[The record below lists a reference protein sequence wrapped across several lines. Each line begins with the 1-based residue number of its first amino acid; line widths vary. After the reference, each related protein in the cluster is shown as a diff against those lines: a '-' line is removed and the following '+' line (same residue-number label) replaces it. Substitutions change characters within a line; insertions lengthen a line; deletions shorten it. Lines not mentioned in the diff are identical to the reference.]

1 MHRHCNLIRRSD
13 QIIALVSNGS
23 PEEALN
29 LYKHCLHS
37 SGFPTHSIP
46 SVLKACSSSSPRFL
60 CSALQIHCQVI
71 KTGLASETV
80 TANSLLAAYFKLSRV
95 GEARLVF
102 DTMPFKDPVTYNSM
116 VMGYARNGCLAE
128 AIDVFHETV
137 SLGLHLRPELIAAVV
152 SSCGRMSRSALGRRI
167 HAHVIRR
174 GGNLDASVVLS
185 TALVDMYS
193 RCLDMRAAMTVFRTM
208 PERNVV
214 SWTAMIDGCTVNG
227 DHETAI
233 GLLREMVSVK
243 GGGLKPNRATLVSV
257 LPACAESGVG
267 LRPGKEIHGHI
278 FRNGFASESRIAS
291 ALVDMYGKCKG
302 GLHLASL
309 VFERTEEK
317 DVVAWSSIIGTRSRG
332 GDGIG
337 ALVLFR
343 RMCSDGVRPNHVTM
357 LAVISAC
364 IGLTSIIGGQLVH
377 CFIMKSGLNL
387 EVSVANSLIDMY
399 AKCGCLESSVHVF
412 DEMRNRD
419 TVSWTC
425 IISSYGFHGRGTD
438 ALGVYDEMLK
448 NGIRTDWITSLA
460 TLSACVHSGLIEEG
474 LKIINKTASQP
485 EHFVSF
491 VDLLCRADRV
501 KDACKVVMTSDVK
514 DPKTWTCL
522 VSALRARGELE
533 AAKELGHRLIELEP
547 ENSVN
552 YVLLSSVYAEAGDW
566 EFAEKLRRLMQL
578 RGLEKDYG
586 FSSVSGEVIHRYL

>member
-46 SVLKACSSSSPRFL
+46 SVLKACSSSPRFL

-80 TANSLLAAYFKLSRV
+80 TANSLLSAYFKLSRV
-95 GEARLVF
+95 DDARLVF
-102 DTMPFKDPVTYNSM
+102 DSMPVKDPVTYNSM
-116 VMGYARNGCLAE
+116 IMGYARNGCLAE
-128 AIDVFHETV
+128 SIDVFDETV
-137 SLGLHLRPELIAAVV
+137 SLGLHLRPELIAAVL
-152 SSCGRMSRSALGRRI
+152 SSCGRMGRSALGRRI

-174 GGNLDASVVLS
+174 GGNLDASVLLS

-214 SWTAMIDGCTVNG
+214 SWTAMIDGCAVNG

-233 GLLREMVSVK
+233 GLLREMVSVE

-257 LPACAESGVG
+257 LPACAERGVG
-267 LRPGKEIHGHI
+267 VRLGKEIHGHI
-278 FRNGFASESRIAS
+278 FRNGFASES
-291 ALVDMYGKCKG
+291 GPG
-302 GLHLASL
+302 GH
-309 VFERTEEK
+309 
-317 DVVAWSSIIGTRSRG
+317 
-332 GDGIG
+332 
-337 ALVLFR
+337 
-343 RMCSDGVRPNHVTM
+343 
-357 LAVISAC
+357 
-364 IGLTSIIGGQLVH
+364 
-377 CFIMKSGLNL
+377 
-387 EVSVANSLIDMY
+387 VSVANSLIDMY
-399 AKCGCLESSVHVF
+399 AKCGCLESSVRVF

-425 IISSYGFHGRGTD
+425 LISSYGFHGRGTD

-460 TLSACVHSGLIEEG
+460 ALSACVHSGLIEEG

-491 VDLLCRADRV
+491 VDLLSRADRV
-501 KDACKVVMTSDVK
+501 KDACKVVMTSDIK

-552 YVLLSSVYAEAGDW
+552 YVLLSSVYAEAGNW

-578 RGLEKDYG
+578 RGLEKDFG
-586 FSSVSGEVIHRYL
+586 FSSVSGEFIHRYL

>member
-1 MHRHCNLIRRSD
+1 MDPQRRLST
-13 QIIALVSNGS
+13 STN
-23 PEEALN
+23 
-29 LYKHCLHS
+29 KHCLHS

-46 SVLKACSSSSPRFL
+46 SVLKACSSSPRFL
-60 CSALQIHCQVI
+60 CSALQIHCQLI

-95 GEARLVF
+95 DEARLVF
-102 DTMPFKDPVTYNSM
+102 DTMPVKDP
-116 VMGYARNGCLAE
+116 E
-128 AIDVFHETV
+128 
-137 SLGLHLRPELIAAVV
+137 
-152 SSCGRMSRSALGRRI
+152 RS
-167 HAHVIRR
+167 
-174 GGNLDASVVLS
+174 
-185 TALVDMYS
+185 
-193 RCLDMRAAMTVFRTM
+193 
-208 PERNVV
+208 VV

-233 GLLREMVSVK
+233 GLLREMVSVE

-257 LPACAESGVG
+257 LPACAERGVG
-267 LRPGKEIHGHI
+267 VRLGKEIHGHI

-291 ALVDMYGKCKG
+291 ALVDLYGKCKG
-302 GLHLASL
+302 GLHLAL
-309 VFERTEEK
+309 FVFERTEEK

-343 RMCSDGVRPNHVTM
+343 RMCSDGVRSNHVTM
-357 LAVISAC
+357 LAVILAC

-377 CFIMKSGLNL
+377 CFVMKSGLNL
-387 EVSVANSLIDMY
+387 EVSIANSLIDMY

-419 TVSWTC
+419 SVSWTC

-460 TLSACVHSGLIEEG
+460 ALSACVYSGLIKG

-491 VDLLCRADRV
+491 VDLLSRADRV

-522 VSALRARGELE
+522 VSALRVRGELE

-552 YVLLSSVYAEAGDW
+552 YGLLSSVYAEAGDW

-586 FSSVSGEVIHRYL
+586 FSSVSGEFIHRYL